1 MDKISENIDWQIAY
15 WYIQGLSTT
24 EIGKKVGMHRST
36 IYRRLQKNSV
46 QAIINSF
53 RNEMMQNL
61 FAGMLGLG
69 REIISNYHIKV
80 KNNKV
85 SPSEMNGFLRVL
97 FQMSQKEVP
106 IAFENPTLIA
116 YMNNMKD
123 FEIDPLKKIE
133 LEDCLLYTPPSP
145 RDATLSRMPSSA

>member
-97 FQMSQKEVP
+97 FQMSQKEIP

-133 LEDCLLYTPPSP
+133 LEEE
-145 RDATLSRMPSSA
+145 

>member
-1 MDKISENIDWQIAY
+1 MTTFSAVKIIYMDKISENIDWQIAY

-24 EIGKKVGMHRST
+24 EIGKKVGMHRSS

-53 RNEMMQNL
+53 RNEMVQNL

-69 REIISNYHIKV
+69 REVISNYHIKI
-80 KNNKV
+80 KNNQV

-116 YMNNMKD
+116 YKNNMKD
-123 FEIDPLKKIE
+123 FEIDPLDTI
-133 LEDCLLYTPPSP
+133 
-145 RDATLSRMPSSA
+145 RMEEE

>member
-69 REIISNYHIKV
+69 REIVSNYHIKV
-80 KNNKV
+80 KNNQV

-133 LEDCLLYTPPSP
+133 LEEE
-145 RDATLSRMPSSA
+145 

>member
-97 FQMSQKEVP
+97 FQMSQKEIP

-123 FEIDPLKKIE
+123 FEIEPLKKIE
-133 LEDCLLYTPPSP
+133 LEEE
-145 RDATLSRMPSSA
+145 

>member
-24 EIGKKVGMHRST
+24 EKGKKVGMHRST

-123 FEIDPLKKIE
+123 FEIEPLKKIE
-133 LEDCLLYTPPSP
+133 LEEE
-145 RDATLSRMPSSA
+145 

>member
-1 MDKISENIDWQIAY
+1 MTTFSAVKIIYMDKISENIDWQIAY

-24 EIGKKVGMHRST
+24 EIGKKVGMHRSS

-53 RNEMMQNL
+53 RNEMVQNL

-69 REIISNYHIKV
+69 REVISNYHIKI
-80 KNNKV
+80 KNNQV

-116 YMNNMKD
+116 YKNNMKD
-123 FEIDPLKKIE
+123 FEIDPLDIIKME
-133 LEDCLLYTPPSP
+133 EE
-145 RDATLSRMPSSA
+145 

>member
-123 FEIDPLKKIE
+123 FEIEPLKK
-133 LEDCLLYTPPSP
+133 
-145 RDATLSRMPSSA
+145 

>member
-24 EIGKKVGMHRST
+24 EIGKKVGMHRSS

-53 RNEMMQNL
+53 RNEMVQNL

-69 REIISNYHIKV
+69 REVISNYHIKI
-80 KNNKV
+80 KNNQV

-106 IAFENPTLIA
+106 IAFENPTHIA
-116 YMNNMKD
+116 YKNNMKD
-123 FEIDPLKKIE
+123 FEIDPLDII
-133 LEDCLLYTPPSP
+133 
-145 RDATLSRMPSSA
+145 RMEEE

>member
-106 IAFENPTLIA
+106 IAFENPTLIE

-133 LEDCLLYTPPSP
+133 LEEE
-145 RDATLSRMPSSA
+145 

>member
-69 REIISNYHIKV
+69 REIVSNYHIKV

-133 LEDCLLYTPPSP
+133 LEEE
-145 RDATLSRMPSSA
+145 

>member
-1 MDKISENIDWQIAY
+1 MDKISENIDWQISY

-123 FEIDPLKKIE
+123 FEIEPLKKIE
-133 LEDCLLYTPPSP
+133 LEEE
-145 RDATLSRMPSSA
+145 

>member
-106 IAFENPTLIA
+106 IAYENPTLIA

-123 FEIDPLKKIE
+123 FEIEPLKKIE
-133 LEDCLLYTPPSP
+133 LEEE
-145 RDATLSRMPSSA
+145 

>member
-15 WYIQGLSTT
+15 WYIQGLSTI
-24 EIGKKVGMHRST
+24 EIGKKVGMHRSS

-53 RNEMMQNL
+53 RNEMFQNL

-69 REIISNYHIKV
+69 REIISNYHKKI
-80 KNNKV
+80 KNNQV

-97 FQMSQKEVP
+97 FQMSQKEDP
-106 IAFENPTLIA
+106 IAFENSTLIA
-116 YMNNMKD
+116 YMNNKKD
-123 FEIDPLKKIE
+123 FNVDPLDTI
-133 LEDCLLYTPPSP
+133 
-145 RDATLSRMPSSA
+145 RMEEE

>member
-69 REIISNYHIKV
+69 KEIISNYHIKV

-123 FEIDPLKKIE
+123 FEIEPLKKIE
-133 LEDCLLYTPPSP
+133 LEEE
-145 RDATLSRMPSSA
+145 

>member
-1 MDKISENIDWQIAY
+1 MDKISDNRDWLIAY
-15 WYIQGLSTT
+15 WFIQGLSTT
-24 EIGKKVGMHRST
+24 EIGKKVGIHRSSV
-36 IYRRLQKNSV
+36 YRRLQTNSV
-46 QAIINSF
+46 QAKVNSF
-53 RNEMMQNL
+53 RNEMAQNL

-106 IAFENPTLIA
+106 IAFENPTLIE

-123 FEIDPLKKIE
+123 FEIEPLKKIE
-133 LEDCLLYTPPSP
+133 LEEE
-145 RDATLSRMPSSA
+145 

>member
-24 EIGKKVGMHRST
+24 EIGNKVGMHRSS

-46 QAIINSF
+46 QAIVNSF
-53 RNEMMQNL
+53 RNEMFQNL

-69 REIISNYHIKV
+69 REIISNYHIKI
-80 KNNKV
+80 KNNQV

-123 FEIDPLKKIE
+123 FDKDPLDTI
-133 LEDCLLYTPPSP
+133 
-145 RDATLSRMPSSA
+145 RMEEE